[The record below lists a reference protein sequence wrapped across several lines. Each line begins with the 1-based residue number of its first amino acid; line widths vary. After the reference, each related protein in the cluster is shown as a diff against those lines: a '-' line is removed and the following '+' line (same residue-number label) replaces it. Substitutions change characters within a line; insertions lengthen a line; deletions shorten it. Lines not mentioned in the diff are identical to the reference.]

1 MSLNK
6 RSCMARAQSFLANPS
21 PENLSYAALE
31 LRFCIEALTYEKLRS
46 FSKMIPEEVLTTWQ
60 PPQAVK
66 ALLEFEPLAD
76 ETFEIHIAKED
87 ASGKPVASKSFTGK
101 HVSLKLAWLRKHYN
115 KIGNLLHAPAV
126 GEVRSQSVET
136 LSKYLFEVVADLKEP
151 IESTITGGSIRNVY
165 SFTCDVCKKPVI
177 CNVETARKKK
187 AATCFNPQ
195 CKTEYFAEVI
205 DESTVSF
212 QLKVTSF
219 KCVSEGCL
227 GMADIENRKLEIGY
241 EFSCPVCGVKHVIAE
256 RHWGYG
262 PKAS

>member
-1 MSLNK
+1 
-6 RSCMARAQSFLANPS
+6 MARAQSFLADPS
-21 PENLSYAALE
+21 PENLNYAALE

-76 ETFEIHIAKED
+76 ETFELHIGRED
-87 ASGKPVASKSFTGK
+87 DYGKPAASMRFVGT
-101 HVSLKLAWLRKHYN
+101 HASLKLAWLRKHYN
-115 KIGNLLHAPAV
+115 KLGNLLHAPAV
-126 GEVRSQSVET
+126 GEVRSQSVEALT
-136 LSKYLFEVVADLKEP
+136 KYLSEVVADLQEP

-165 SFTCDVCKKPVI
+165 SFTCAACSKPVI
-177 CNVETARKKK
+177 CNSETARKKS

-195 CKTEYFAEVI
+195 CKAEYFVEVI
-205 DESTVSF
+205 DEDTASF
-212 QLKVTSF
+212 RLKVTSLN
-219 KCVSEGCL
+219 CASDGCP
-227 GMADIENRKLEIGY
+227 GVADIENRKLEIGY
-241 EFSCPVCGVKHVIAE
+241 EFSCPICGVKHVIVE